1 MPIRVGVVGVGN
13 LGQYHAR
20 VYHDLKEATL
30 VGVVDSSP
38 DRAKEIAK
46 KQKTQAFTSLEE
58 LLKAG
63 VEAVSVVV
71 PTSLHHEVATRCLEA
86 GCHVLLEKPIA
97 STVEQADDLT
107 RLAHEKG
114 RILQI
119 GHIER
124 FNQAVQALQ
133 KLKTVPKFIESHR
146 MGPFVARNLDTGVVL
161 DLMIHDI
168 DIILNLVQSKVVSV
182 EGVGI
187 PVLSP
192 TEDIANAREKFAEI
206 RTRMLQ
212 MDRDYKVAGRSM
224 YEGEGWRAKNDR
236 FGHAMV
242 AWSDALSAVPTGE
255 PMIEADAVAYANS
268 VVRQAH
274 GTALESARSNFMQSK
289 GVKGLFGTIYGFMNN
304 SYGQTRDIIELG
316 FKLISGPKQIFF
328 TPNNEDT
335 GS

>member
-1 MPIRVGVVGVGN
+1 
-13 LGQYHAR
+13 LGQHHAR
-20 VYHDLKEATL
+20 WYHDIKDATL
-30 VGVVDSSP
+30 VGVVDASL

-46 KQKTQAFTSLEE
+46 KHKTTAFASLEE

-71 PTSLHHEVATRCLEA
+71 PTPLHHEVTRRCLEA

-97 STVEQADDLT
+97 STLEQADDLT

-114 RILQI
+114 KVLQI

-124 FNQAVQALQ
+124 FNQAIQALQ
-133 KLKTVPKFIESHR
+133 QLKTVPRFIESHR

-192 TEDIANAREKFAEI
+192 TEDIANARIKFESGCIADLTASRISPERMRKIRVFQEDAYLSIDYMEQGVELVRKKKGKAPLFGGMQLGDVYITREKMPIEKGDSLEKELKDFLECVQ
-206 RTRMLQ
+206 T
-212 MDRDYKVAGRSM
+212 GRSPQ
-224 YEGEGWRAKNDR
+224 
-236 FGHAMV
+236 V
-242 AWSDALSAVPTGE
+242 TGE
-255 PMIEADAVAYANS
+255 HGREALAL
-268 VVRQAH
+268 
-274 GTALESARSNFMQSK
+274 ALEITAQIRK
-289 GVKGLFGTIYGFMNN
+289 LGV
-304 SYGQTRDIIELG
+304 
-316 FKLISGPKQIFF
+316 
-328 TPNNEDT
+328 
-335 GS
+335 

>member
-1 MPIRVGVVGVGN
+1 MSVRVGVIGVGN

-20 VYHDLKEATL
+20 VYHDLKEADL
-30 VGVVDSSP
+30 VGVVDPSL

-46 KQKTQAFTSLEE
+46 KQKTRPFTSLEE
-58 LLKAG
+58 LLKEG

-71 PTSLHHEVATRCLEA
+71 PTPLHHEVTTRCLNA

-97 STVEQADDLT
+97 SDLAQADDLT

-114 RILQI
+114 KVLQI

-124 FNQAVQALQ
+124 FNQAIEVLRQ
-133 KLKTVPKFIESHR
+133 LKTTPKFIEAHR

-192 TEDIANAREKFAEI
+192 TEDIANARIRFESGCIANLTASRISPEKMRKIRVFQEDAYLSIDYINQGVEVVRKKTGKAPLFGGMQFGDVYITREKMPIEKGDSLQKEI
-206 RTRMLQ
+206 ADFLVCVQTGKPPL
-212 MDRDYKVAGRSM
+212 V
-224 YEGEGWRAKNDR
+224 
-236 FGHAMV
+236 
-242 AWSDALSAVPTGE
+242 TGE
-255 PMIEADAVAYANS
+255 SGREALAI
-268 VVRQAH
+268 
-274 GTALESARSNFMQSK
+274 ALEITAQIR
-289 GVKGLFGTIYGFMNN
+289 
-304 SYGQTRDIIELG
+304 RLG
-316 FKLISGPKQIFF
+316 IKS
-328 TPNNEDT
+328 
-335 GS
+335 

>member
-30 VGVVDSSP
+30 VGVVDSSSE
-38 DRAKEIAK
+38 RAKEIAK

-71 PTSLHHEVATRCLEA
+71 PTPLHHEVATRCLEA

-192 TEDIANAREKFAEI
+192 TEDIANARIKFESGCIANLTASRISPEKMRKIRVFQEDAYLSIDYINQGVELVQKKTGKAPLFGGMQLGDVYITREKMPIEKGDSLQNEIGDFLECI
-206 RTRMLQ
+206 RT
-212 MDRDYKVAGRSM
+212 GRSPQ
-224 YEGEGWRAKNDR
+224 
-236 FGHAMV
+236 V
-242 AWSDALSAVPTGE
+242 TGE
-255 PMIEADAVAYANS
+255 KGREALAL
-268 VVRQAH
+268 
-274 GTALESARSNFMQSK
+274 ALEITRQIRQLSK
-289 GVKGLFGTIYGFMNN
+289 
-304 SYGQTRDIIELG
+304 S
-316 FKLISGPKQIFF
+316 
-328 TPNNEDT
+328 
-335 GS
+335 